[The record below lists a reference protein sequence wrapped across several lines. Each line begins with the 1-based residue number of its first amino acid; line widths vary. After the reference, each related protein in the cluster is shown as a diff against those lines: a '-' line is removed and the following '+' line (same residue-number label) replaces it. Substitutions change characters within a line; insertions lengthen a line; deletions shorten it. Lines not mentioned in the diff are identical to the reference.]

1 VQSRSVLGPMT
12 GHALRLAFSTAM
24 AVLLVGCAS
33 FSPPPTSAGPDVVL
47 RAYLDALVHGD
58 CSAGKV
64 LGTANFVQR
73 GGGELCG
80 ATQVKSYAIGGGA
93 PSPFSDEVVYATT
106 LETTGSGDGSVPP
119 GTITWFY
126 DLKRQADGSWRLVGG
141 GSGP

>member
-1 VQSRSVLGPMT
+1 VQSRSVLGSMT
-12 GHALRLAFSTAM
+12 RHGRPLALSAAM

-33 FSPPPTSAGPDVVL
+33 FSAPPTSAGPEVVL

-64 LGTANFVQR
+64 LGTGQFVQV

-93 PSPFSDEVVYATT
+93 PSPFSAEVVYATT
-106 LETTGSGDGSVPP
+106 LETTGSRDGSVPP

-126 DLKRQADGSWRLVGG
+126 DLKQQADGSWRLVGG